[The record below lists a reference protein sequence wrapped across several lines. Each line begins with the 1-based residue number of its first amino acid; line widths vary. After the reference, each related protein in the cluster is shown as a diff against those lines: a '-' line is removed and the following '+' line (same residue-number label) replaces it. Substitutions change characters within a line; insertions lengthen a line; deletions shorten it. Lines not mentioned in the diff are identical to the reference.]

1 MPKES
6 GLKGKRVIERLNGH
20 EVVVVVPEKVD
31 YEEGKK
37 KLIAALKQ
45 LE

>member
-20 EVVVVVPEKVD
+20 EVVVVVPEKID
-31 YEEGKK
+31 YEEGEKK
-37 KLIAALKQ
+37 INCSIKTA
-45 LE
+45 